1 MSDPN
6 EPPGND
12 KGDDG
17 RPPDDPTDEELL
29 TSYKSLAE
37 ELDQKDGKAPPSEPD
52 NSDLTPDPG
61 DEKAP
66 SQQPEPVLQM
76 TPNPGGDEQAWQ
88 TTEQTYVPP
97 KSAVEDLV
105 NNPPKENLTDVF
117 NKARDR
123 DI

>member
-1 MSDPN
+1 
-6 EPPGND
+6 
-12 KGDDG
+12 
-17 RPPDDPTDEELL
+17 
-29 TSYKSLAE
+29 
-37 ELDQKDGKAPPSEPD
+37 
-52 NSDLTPDPG
+52 
-61 DEKAP
+61 
-66 SQQPEPVLQM
+66 M